1 MERRR
6 LLAAVAAVA
15 VASTG
20 VGWVAGQR
28 IKSPAEIASETA
40 PPTPSLITV
49 PVESR
54 VLSSTVIVR
63 GTVTFDE
70 QTDISVTGAGA
81 SGGSAIITRVP
92 LQPGDQLTEGAV
104 LAEISGRP
112 VIALQGDLPVF
123 RNLTPGLQGPDVAQ
137 LEAALIRLGYD
148 PGSVDTNYD
157 AATETAVEALYRDLG
172 YAPKG
177 PTFDETTTLEAAQ
190 DRVRGAQESLRIA
203 EASVRN
209 AGVANSTRLQLD
221 RAVAAAEQ
229 QLAIVNGQSA
239 IARTQAAETVAAAQN
254 AYNIDPSP
262 DNAAYLR
269 DAQANEVV
277 VNREQDL
284 AINDAT
290 AQLDIARALRAEGL
304 DDDSAAGA
312 QRQLDDA
319 RAELADAN
327 DDLARL
333 DALIGVSF
341 PAGEV
346 VFLPMLPRQVQAV
359 PVVPGDALDGP
370 VMTVSGSGVVIDSA
384 ISVTDR
390 ALVEAGAEAIVDDDG
405 LGIRARATITVIA
418 DNPGGDASN
427 DRYAM
432 RLEPLDPLPDEAV
445 GRSLRVSIPIE
456 STGGEVL
463 AVPLA
468 ALSAGPGG
476 DARVEVERSDGTT
489 QFLAVTPGLRA
500 EGYVELS
507 TVSGGELRAGDRVV
521 VGRDLALPVT
531 DGDG

>member
-1 MERRR
+1 M
-6 LLAAVAAVA
+6 A

-172 YAPKG
+172 YAPK
-177 PTFDETTTLEAAQ
+177 
-190 DRVRGAQESLRIA
+190 VRP
-203 EASVRN
+203 
-209 AGVANSTRLQLD
+209 STRRQRSKRPRTGCAAPGEPSHRRGLGTQRRGGELD
-221 RAVAAAEQ
+221 PPPTRP
-229 QLAIVNGQSA
+229 GRRRR
-239 IARTQAAETVAAAQN
+239 RT
-254 AYNIDPSP
+254 
-262 DNAAYLR
+262 
-269 DAQANEVV
+269 
-277 VNREQDL
+277 
-284 AINDAT
+284 
-290 AQLDIARALRAEGL
+290 
-304 DDDSAAGA
+304 AAGDRQWPVGDRPHPGRRDGRCGPERLQHRSLTGQRRLPSRRPGQRGGRQPRA
-312 QRQLDDA
+312 GPRDQRCHRPAGHRPGATGRRPRRRQRRRRQRQLDDA

-432 RLEPLDPLPDEAV
+432 RLEPLDPLPDEAF

-456 STGGEVL
+456 STGGEGARRTPRRPVRR
-463 AVPLA
+463 A
-468 ALSAGPGG
+468 GG
-476 DARVEVERSDGTT
+476 DRRSRSSAAT
-489 QFLAVTPGLRA
+489 APPN
-500 EGYVELS
+500 S
-507 TVSGGELRAGDRVV
+507 S
-521 VGRDLALPVT
+521 P
-531 DGDG
+531 